1 MRLGAEGIPVCAILA
16 SWLTIVV
23 GRSMPTEIPHNELEA
38 GVRALREGGVVG
50 FATDTLYGL
59 GADVFNLAALQKVFD
74 VKERPEGLALPV
86 LIDSWEQFEMVA
98 ADLLPVVRALTDR
111 YWPGPL
117 TLVVSKAETVPDLLT
132 AGAPTVAVRM
142 PDHPVPRSLARL
154 FGGPITGT
162 SANRSGEA
170 DLKSLEELTAQLGD
184 RLDYIV
190 AAGPEPVGTA
200 STIIDITEGSPKLI
214 RQGVVPFENI
224 AGYWQ

>member
-1 MRLGAEGIPVCAILA
+1 MVAKVPAKEV
-16 SWLTIVV
+16 
-23 GRSMPTEIPHNELEA
+23 EE
-38 GVRALREGGVVG
+38 GVRVLRNGGVVG

-59 GADVFNLAALQKVFD
+59 GADVFNPAALQKVFD
-74 VKERPEGLALPV
+74 IKERPAGLALPV
-86 LIDSWEQFEMVA
+86 LIDSWEQFEMVT
-98 ADLLPVVRALTDR
+98 ADVTPVVRALTEK

-117 TLVVSKAETVPDLLT
+117 TLVVSKAVAVPDLLT

-142 PDHPVPRSLARL
+142 PDHPVPRSLARM

-200 STIIDITEGSPKLI
+200 STIIDITGGSPKLI
-214 RQGVVPFENI
+214 RQGVVPFQDI
-224 AGYWQ
+224 AEYWR

>member
-1 MRLGAEGIPVCAILA
+1 MQ
-16 SWLTIVV
+16 
-23 GRSMPTEIPHNELEA
+23 EL
-38 GVRALREGGVVG
+38 RNGGVVG

-59 GADVFNLAALQKVFD
+59 GADVFNPAALQKVFD
-74 VKERPEGLALPV
+74 IKERPEGLALPV
-86 LIDSWEQFEMVA
+86 LIDSWAQFEMVA
-98 ADLLPVVRALTDR
+98 ADVPPVLRALTDR
-111 YWPGPL
+111 YWPGSL
-117 TLVVSKAETVPDLLT
+117 TLVVSKSTAVPDLLT

-142 PDHPVPRSLARL
+142 PDHPVPRSLARM

-200 STIIDITEGSPKLI
+200 STIIDITGGTPKLI
-214 RQGVVPFENI
+214 RQGVVPFEDI
-224 AGYWQ
+224 AGYWR